1 MDAFNRLSGRVSR
14 ILLIVGAC
22 ILSAMMFLI
31 MADVLLRY
39 VFSKP
44 ISGAYEMVQYM
55 MAIVIPF
62 GIVYCA
68 HEKGHVSVDVL
79 FDLLPNKTKDILNCI
94 IYLIVLVLFLLV
106 AWQNIS
112 FVSETYK
119 SGYTSPVLYVP
130 AYPFV
135 GTIAIGF
142 TVLCLVLLIDFL
154 NALLE
159 TVRK

>member
-1 MDAFNRLSGRVSR
+1 MDAFNRLSGLVSR
-14 ILLIVGAC
+14 ILLIIGASF
-22 ILSAMMFLI
+22 LSAMMFLV

-44 ISGAYEMVQYM
+44 ISGAYEIVQYM

-79 FDLLPNKTKDILNCI
+79 FDLLPERIQGILNCV
-94 IYLIVLVLFLLV
+94 IYLIVLVLFLLI
-106 AWQNIS
+106 AWQNIL
-112 FVSETYK
+112 FVSENYE
-119 SGYTSPVLYVP
+119 SGYASPIIYVP

-135 GTIAIGF
+135 GTIALGF
-142 TVLCLVLLIDFL
+142 TALCLVLLGDFL

>member
-1 MDAFNRLSGRVSR
+1 MDTFERVSGLISR
-14 ILLIVGAC
+14 ILLITGAS
-22 ILSAMMFLI
+22 ILSVIMFLI

-44 ISGAYEMVQYM
+44 IAGAYEMVQYM

-142 TVLCLVLLIDFL
+142 TVLCLVLQ
-154 NALLE
+154 
-159 TVRK
+159 

>member
-1 MDAFNRLSGRVSR
+1 VDVFNRLCGLVSR
-14 ILLIVGAC
+14 ILLIIGASF
-22 ILSAMMFLI
+22 LSAMMFLV

-44 ISGAYEMVQYM
+44 ISGAYEIVQYM

-79 FDLLPNKTKDILNCI
+79 FDLLPKKTQDILNCI
-94 IYLIVLVLFLLV
+94 IYLIVLVLFILI
-106 AWQNIS
+106 AWQNIL
-112 FVSETYK
+112 FVSENYE
-119 SGYTSPVLYVP
+119 SGYTSPIIYVP

-135 GTIAIGF
+135 GTIALGF
-142 TVLCLVLLIDFL
+142 TALCLVLLADFL
-154 NALLE
+154 NALLQ